1 MHVHAP
7 FALNPDRTS
16 VVWSATSSS
25 QHDASQENLAIAQDT
40 LPQAML
46 AFLSDLV
53 RVLPIGD

>member
-16 VVWSATSSS
+16 VVWSATSS
-25 QHDASQENLAIAQDT
+25 QHDASQGNRAIAQDT

>member
-16 VVWSATSSS
+16 VVWSATSS
-25 QHDASQENLAIAQDT
+25 QHDASQGNLAIAQDT

-53 RVLPIGD
+53 RIAHR